1 MAKIQKYNII
11 KNIINNLKK
20 LWSAKIQQ
28 QNQKTQ
34 RKKKG
39 KATNKLRWFEAKP
52 KGNLGREL
60 QIGFRSRTYMHDV
73 IFSEILLWSNSLI
86 RYTSLFIET
95 LKHCWGG
102 KVNKQHWPLL
112 SVSRVLR
119 QTEIKEA
126 FLIKQKWVKNKKY
139 LKVLTF

>member
-1 MAKIQKYNII
+1 MAKIQKYNVI

-95 LKHCWGG
+95 LKHCRGG

-119 QTEIKEA
+119 QTEIK
-126 FLIKQKWVKNKKY
+126 QKWVKNKKY